1 MRMAHAG
8 RGRGGCPIGI
18 AHVVCWVDGNSPRAQ
33 EPDMTISALPVSALL
48 LVLGWV
54 PAGICLA
61 QGLPATAS
69 GRFEALDT
77 NRDGFVRK
85 GEYNTDALF
94 AAIDSD
100 RNSRITAAELEAI
113 LGPQGDGELSAADR
127 IRLAD
132 RNVDGELDHEE
143 LRRSAEMRFQ
153 RLDGNRDDIL
163 DLAEFRA
170 GFGRP

>member
-1 MRMAHAG
+1 
-8 RGRGGCPIGI
+8 
-18 AHVVCWVDGNSPRAQ
+18 
-33 EPDMTISALPVSALL
+33 MTISILPVSALL
-48 LVLGWV
+48 LALGV
-54 PAGICLA
+54 VTTGTSAA
-61 QGLPATAS
+61 QGLPTTAS
-69 GRFEALDT
+69 GRFEALDA
-77 NRDGFVRK
+77 NGDGFVRK
-85 GEYNTDALF
+85 DEYNTDTLF

-153 RLDGNRDDIL
+153 RLDSNRDDNL